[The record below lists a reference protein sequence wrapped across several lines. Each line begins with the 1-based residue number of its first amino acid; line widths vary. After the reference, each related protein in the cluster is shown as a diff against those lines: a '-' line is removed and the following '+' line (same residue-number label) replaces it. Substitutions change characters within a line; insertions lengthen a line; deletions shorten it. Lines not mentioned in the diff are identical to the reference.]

1 MEHWNLTSFWYL
13 FINAHGEPCEEDFAV
28 IPESCGGRIAC
39 GWIEGR
45 LRIVAMEIL
54 PEDHEL
60 LTRGKVHALPHLF
73 SVLLHEATPE
83 TVRGLFMLPALQL
96 LRLDF
101 PAAGAVE
108 TLRDHSTSRLRSLQ
122 IHGRQ
127 DRLHWTRVDLSAL
140 CSLDLLHFRA
150 YAIQVLGG
158 TLPNC
163 WQRMTQLRTFYCSNC
178 MMHLPP
184 TALRNLTSLTSFVA
198 FRQWEMIPCALQHVN
213 STNCKASWETRHATK
228 TDEDALRD
236 STGAWSDFQ
245 EGPSFIC
252 PAASYAF
259 PFEEF
264 VKLGWSNIRKVWLD
278 GNFLTGTIPDNIA
291 EVWPKLESLDLYDNN
306 LEGSIPDSL
315 GRLAFVKLQLQ
326 GNRFSGRVPKSVLRL
341 AHRANIM
348 LGLQENP
355 DLQGCSPDIGHWSN
369 GIPGTQIRPCHDDEL

>member
-1 MEHWNLTSFWYL
+1 MTLAWLLAQLFLRARGVPGQDGNCGVTIPRGPNAPDATLQVLTRGDPDSMDLEDLLFSENPDDWQHIHHNCAHGDTSRCRTFGVEHWNLTSFWYL

-108 TLRDHSTSRLRSLQ
+108 TLRDHPTSRLRSVQ

-163 WQRMTQLRTFYCSNC
+163 WQRMTQLRTFYC
-178 MMHLPP
+178 
-184 TALRNLTSLTSFVA
+184 FVA
-198 FRQWEMIPCALQHVN
+198 
-213 STNCKASWETRHATK
+213 
-228 TDEDALRD
+228 
-236 STGAWSDFQ
+236 AWH
-245 EGPSFIC
+245 
-252 PAASYAF
+252 YW
-259 PFEEF
+259 
-264 VKLGWSNIRKVWLD
+264 KW
-278 GNFLTGTIPDNIA
+278 
-291 EVWPKLESLDLYDNN
+291 
-306 LEGSIPDSL
+306 
-315 GRLAFVKLQLQ
+315 
-326 GNRFSGRVPKSVLRL
+326 
-341 AHRANIM
+341 
-348 LGLQENP
+348 
-355 DLQGCSPDIGHWSN
+355 
-369 GIPGTQIRPCHDDEL
+369 